1 MAPEYAMFR
10 TALLVIPVTAILSF
24 PADIAAEVETA
35 KWSTFEKMD
44 EANLEPQRREEHE
57 E

>member
-1 MAPEYAMFR
+1 MFR